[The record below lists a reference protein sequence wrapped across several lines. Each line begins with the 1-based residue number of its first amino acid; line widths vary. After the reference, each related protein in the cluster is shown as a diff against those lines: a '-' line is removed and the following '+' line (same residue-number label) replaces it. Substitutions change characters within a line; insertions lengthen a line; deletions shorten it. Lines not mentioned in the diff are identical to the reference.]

1 MGSTLPIALPAL
13 KTSPKFIFFTDFDGT
28 ITAQDSNDFMTD
40 TLGFGPDLRRQGNA
54 DVLNGRRHFRDA
66 FRDML
71 DSIRNTPFKE
81 CIDILRKNI
90 DLDPGFK
97 QFYEWAK
104 ENNVPIVVL
113 SGGME
118 PVIRALLAHMLGQEA
133 ADEMQIVSNGVAAR
147 EGMNINQPGG
157 WQIVYHDDSGFGHDK
172 SLEIRPYARLPA
184 EERPVLFY
192 AGDGVSDFS
201 AAQETDLLFAKA
213 GRDLITYCEKGDVP
227 YTTFNDFSDILA
239 TVKDI
244 VAGKLTVQEAAAGR
258 K

>member
-40 TLGFGPDLRRQGNA
+40 TLGFGADLRRQGNA

-71 DSIRNTPFKE
+71 DSIRNTPFNE

-97 QFYEWAK
+97 MFYEWAK

-133 ADEMQIVSNGVAAR
+133 ADEMQIVSNDVAPR
-147 EGMNINQPGG
+147 EGMSINQPGG
-157 WQIVYHDDSGFGHDK
+157 WQIVYHDD
-172 SLEIRPYARLPA
+172 R
-184 EERPVLFY
+184 
-192 AGDGVSDFS
+192 
-201 AAQETDLLFAKA
+201 
-213 GRDLITYCEKGDVP
+213 
-227 YTTFNDFSDILA
+227 
-239 TVKDI
+239 
-244 VAGKLTVQEAAAGR
+244 
-258 K
+258 